1 MFILTQIISHV
12 DKDQG
17 LCAPSR
23 VRTFLMSIHVKLMHA
38 NYGTY
43 VGMAEFFFNRDRKLL
58 TTGLLNKSI
67 FNLQE

>member
-1 MFILTQIISHV
+1 
-12 DKDQG
+12 
-17 LCAPSR
+17 
-23 VRTFLMSIHVKLMHA
+23 MSIHVKLMHA